1 LQVKSTRIAKIVPIV
16 YKNCKVKALRLQKR
30 GDSIPGR

>member
-16 YKNCKVKALRLQKR
+16 YKNCKVKALRM
-30 GDSIPGR
+30 